1 MFLNDIFNTILKY
14 GAYQNMTEKQFLE
27 HEITHWLTSEA
38 RDWQMTGHDYYLYNQ
53 AIDRKERQVIG
64 EGGQLQ
70 TVHNLPNNRLKDN
83 RYAFLVDQKTNYLL
97 AKPVDAKADEETAQD
112 VINDELGPAFRRTL
126 REVGKD
132 ALNCGISYLFP
143 YIEENALKFKRFYGY
158 EILPFWKDRDH
169 TELDAFLRMYP
180 QEVYEGQTRKIVW
193 RVEWYTL
200 DGVRKFIWESGGLKA
215 ESDDIFPYLVIND
228 GSGDPVEGEDGGPV
242 TMNWQRI
249 PLIPFKAN
257 EDELPLIRRVKS
269 LQDALNTLYSNYAD
283 STQEDARNTILVIR
297 NYDGQDLGSFRRNLA
312 QFGAVKVRD
321 QGGIDTLQ
329 INVNSENYIS
339 IINLLRR
346 AIIENGRGVDSKDER
361 LTSGTPNMM
370 NIRSMYTDLDLD
382 ADEMEME
389 FQASLQQLM
398 WFVNAFNTATGKPA
412 VDVQFIFNR
421 DTMVNEGDTI
431 NNCRASVGII
441 SEETIIAN
449 HPWVKDSKA
458 ELERVKAEQAEKM
471 QDMMDAYGGMG
482 GATNN
487 GNDAGPNREKP

>member
-27 HEITHWLTSEA
+27 HEITHWMTSEA
-38 RDWQMTGHDYYLYNQ
+38 REWQMTGHDYYLYNQ
-53 AIDRKERQVIG
+53 AIDHKERRVIG

-97 AKPVDAKADEETAQD
+97 AKPIDTKTDEETAQD

-143 YIEENALKFKRFYGY
+143 YIEDNTLKFKRFYGY

-228 GSGDPVEGEDGGPV
+228 GSGDPVEGDDGKPV
-242 TMNWQRI
+242 TMNWQKI

-329 INVNSENYIS
+329 INVDSENYIS

-346 AIIENGRGVDSKDER
+346 AIIENGCGVDSKDER

-389 FQASLQQLM
+389 FQTSLQQLM
-398 WFVNAFNTATGKPA
+398 WFVNTFNAATGKPTA
-412 VDVQFIFNR
+412 DVQFIFNR

-482 GATNN
+482 GTTN
-487 GNDAGPNREKP
+487 GNDAGHDREKP